1 MMTESASIFL
11 ILVTI
16 TLCFA
21 YIMQVIGKGF
31 KDLRQ
36 DAVKTSEVAVGVVK
50 TILNL
55 TPEVSMG
62 TFVTAQKTT
71 NILEL
76 AFISKE
82 FPIDYV
88 YENKFLR
95 STKKLTLRGQYTV
108 KAGFNLDGRF
118 TLEFDE
124 TSKRIHATFPGS
136 RILSV
141 QQNGYE
147 VISDDGCWNKLNQK
161 DQELA
166 VNEMNRRAEAAALEM
181 QVCEEAK
188 ASLCRRLLDLTR
200 TTGQEWKITFR
211 DEPLLD
217 SQGSLSGKMA
227 KARGNRGRFFP
238 PPFNSN

>member
-1 MMTESASIFL
+1 MTASSFSIFL

-16 TLCFA
+16 TLCIA
-21 YIMQVIGKGF
+21 YIMQVIGKGL

-36 DAVKTSEVAVGVVK
+36 EAAKTAEVAVGIVK

-62 TFVTAQKTT
+62 TSVTAQKTM
-71 NILEL
+71 NILEV

-88 YENKFLR
+88 FENKLLR

-118 TLEFDE
+118 TLEIDE
-124 TSKRIHATFPGS
+124 TCKRIHANFPGS

-141 QQNGYE
+141 QQNSYE
-147 VISDDGCWNKLNQK
+147 VISDDGYWNKLNQK

-188 ASLCRRLLDLTR
+188 ASLCRQLLDLTR
-200 TTGQEWKITFR
+200 TTGQEWRITFR

-217 SQGSLSGKMA
+217 SQGSSGGKLA
-227 KARGNRGRFFP
+227 NARNNRGRFSP